1 MIRIIILFINLIY
14 WIVFGGNNSI
24 QIDSNTKE
32 LLHLKLMKELK
43 IIATNF
49 FNKTIFYKIYILLF
63 IIIYRIEAGN
73 FFNLK
78 YIYLFED
85 KNNKTIFF

>member
-49 FNKTIFYKIYILLF
+49 FNTNF
-63 IIIYRIEAGN
+63 IK
-73 FFNLK
+73 F
-78 YIYLFED
+78 
-85 KNNKTIFF
+85 IFFYLLLYIESKQEIFLI